1 MCELAGRPPG
11 WGGAAAGR
19 GRCGSAFSSPA
30 LQPRAW
36 APARSPQAPALRPI
50 RLAGSSAVA
59 GCVQVARRPGLSS
72 SWPPLGLSV
81 LISEQAC
88 HLLSG
93 DLKQMELQ
101 QPEGTAA
108 PQSLG
113 WRCAVWGPGPS
124 PWDPGKT
131 GCDRGRRPRLNWEA
145 FAFPPRPPLG
155 PGLRERACLS
165 LGAGQRAG
173 RGGILVW

>member
-1 MCELAGRPPG
+1 MCELAGWPPG
-11 WGGAAAGR
+11 WGGAAAGL
-19 GRCGSAFSSPA
+19 GRCGPAFSSPA
-30 LQPRAW
+30 LQSRAR
-36 APARSPQAPALRPI
+36 APARSPQAPAPRPT

-59 GCVQVARRPGLSS
+59 GCVQVARWPGLSPS
-72 SWPPLGLSV
+72 CPPLGLSV
-81 LISEQAC
+81 LISKQAC

-93 DLKQMELQ
+93 DLKRMELQ

-113 WRCAVWGPGPS
+113 WRCAMWGPGLS

-131 GCDRGRRPRLNWEA
+131 GCDRGWWQRLNWEA
-145 FAFPPRPPLG
+145 FALPLRAPLG
-155 PGLRERACLS
+155 AGVQERACLS
-165 LGAGQRAG
+165 LGAAQRAG